1 MRRHLWFLAGLLAI
15 SGAALAHHSFAMF
28 DKSKEVTLEGTVKEF
43 HYTNPHSWLHINVAD
58 GAGKLTEWSFEMEG
72 PSTLMRAGIKKGT
85 LPIGAKVTVKAWPM
99 KDGRPA
105 GAIVLI
111 TRDDG
116 TVLDPRKGF
125 RIPTS

>member
-1 MRRHLWFLAGLLAI
+1 MKRVMLAV
-15 SGAALAHHSFAMF
+15 AALLCAPVFAHHSFAMF
-28 DKSKEVTLEGTVKEF
+28 DKSKEVTLEGTVKAF
-43 HYTNPHSWLHINVAD
+43 HYTNPHSWLHIDVTD
-58 GAGKLTEWSFEMEG
+58 PQGKVTEWSFEMEG

-85 LPIGAKVTVKAWPM
+85 LPTGERVTIKAWPM

-111 TRDDG
+111 TRHDG

-125 RIPTS
+125 RIPTE

>member
-1 MRRHLWFLAGLLAI
+1 MRRFAFLGL
-15 SGAALAHHSFAMF
+15 ALGVALPCFAHHSFAMF
-28 DKSKEVTLEGTVKEF
+28 DKSKEVMLEGTVKEF
-43 HYTNPHSWLHINVAD
+43 HYTNPHSWLHVNVTDAQ
-58 GAGKLTEWSFEMEG
+58 GKVTEWSFEMEG

-85 LPIGAKVTVKAWPM
+85 LPIGEKVTVKAWPM

-111 TRDDG
+111 TKGDG

-125 RIPTS
+125 RIPTT